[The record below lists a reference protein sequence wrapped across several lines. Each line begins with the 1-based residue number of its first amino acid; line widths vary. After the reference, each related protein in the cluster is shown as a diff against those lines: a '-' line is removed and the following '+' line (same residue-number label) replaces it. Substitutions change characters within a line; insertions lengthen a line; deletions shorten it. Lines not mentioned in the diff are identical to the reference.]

1 VFVALAMIGGMP
13 SQISV
18 GKLTSEPPNAKALM
32 ALATNPTAKMMV
44 L

>member
-1 VFVALAMIGGMP
+1 MAMMGGMP
-13 SQISV
+13 SQINV

-32 ALATNPTAKMMV
+32 ALATNPTPKMMM

>member
-1 VFVALAMIGGMP
+1 MMGGSP

-18 GKLTSEPPNAKALM
+18 GKLMSEPPKANALM

>member
-1 VFVALAMIGGMP
+1 MGGIP

-18 GKLTSEPPNAKALM
+18 GKLTSEPPKAKALI
-32 ALATNPTAKMMV
+32 ALAMNPTAKMMV

>member
-1 VFVALAMIGGMP
+1 MP

-18 GKLTSEPPNAKALM
+18 GKLISEPPNAKALI
-32 ALATNPTAKMMV
+32 ALAMKPTAKMMV